1 MCTQTALKRNVGF
14 VVWDFPPRFKR
25 VSNASKGRAY
35 GGRGARGE
43 LQRYMSFLSH
53 LIKESQAWNL
63 PGSSNSFLV
72 FGCLGSC
79 KGMAQD
85 ETQPKGEN

>member
-14 VVWDFPPRFKR
+14 VAWDFPHRFKH
-25 VSNASKGRAY
+25 VLHASKGRAY
-35 GGRGARGE
+35 GGRGAKRG
-43 LQRYMSFLSH
+43 LQCFVSFLSH

-63 PGSSNSFLV
+63 PGRSNSFLV
-72 FGCLGSC
+72 LGCLSSC
-79 KGMAQD
+79 KGRTQD

>member
-14 VVWDFPPRFKR
+14 VVWDFPPHFKH
-25 VSNASKGRAY
+25 VSHASKGRAY

-43 LQRYMSFLSH
+43 LQRFMSFLSH
-53 LIKESQAWNL
+53 LIKESQTWNL

-72 FGCLGSC
+72 FGCLSSR